1 MELQPIDDQIG
12 SMTKEKQPTQPVQ
25 PFELLLDPGRITISV
40 SQASRVLGI
49 AKSTAHNAY
58 KSTGVLMEGVPVLRV
73 GKRRV
78 VSVMHLRAAL
88 GYAEPER

>member
-1 MELQPIDDQIG
+1 
-12 SMTKEKQPTQPVQ
+12 MTKETKPAQSVQ

-40 SQASRVLGI
+40 SQAADVLGI

>member
-1 MELQPIDDQIG
+1 MELQLRGDLLG
-12 SMTKEKQPTQPVQ
+12 CMTNEKEPNLPAR
-25 PFELLLDPGRITISV
+25 PFDLLLDPGRVTISV
-40 SQASRVLGI
+40 SQAADVLGI

-58 KSTGVLMEGVPVLRV
+58 KESGVLMEGVPVLRV

-78 VSVMHLRAAL
+78 VSVTLLRAAL

>member
-1 MELQPIDDQIG
+1 MELQLSGDLLG
-12 SMTKEKQPTQPVQ
+12 GMTNEKEPNLPAR
-25 PFELLLDPGRITISV
+25 PFDLLLDPGRVTISV
-40 SQASRVLGI
+40 SQAADVLGI

-58 KSTGVLMEGVPVLRV
+58 KESGVLMEGVPVLRV

-78 VSVMHLRAAL
+78 VSVTLLRAAL

>member
-1 MELQPIDDQIG
+1 MHPPDDQI
-12 SMTKEKQPTQPVQ
+12 SNMTREKDTTQSTQP
-25 PFELLLDPGRITISV
+25 FDLLLDPRRVTISV
-40 SQASRVLGI
+40 SQAADVLGI

-58 KSTGVLMEGVPVLRV
+58 KESGVLMEGVPVLRV

-78 VSVMHLRAAL
+78 VSVTLLRAAL

>member
-1 MELQPIDDQIG
+1 
-12 SMTKEKQPTQPVQ
+12 
-25 PFELLLDPGRITISV
+25 
-40 SQASRVLGI
+40 
-49 AKSTAHNAY
+49 
-58 KSTGVLMEGVPVLRV
+58 MEGVPVLQV

>member
-1 MELQPIDDQIG
+1 
-12 SMTKEKQPTQPVQ
+12 MTKETKPSQQTQP
-25 PFELLLDPGRITISV
+25 FDLLLDPGRVTISV
-40 SQASRVLGI
+40 SQTADVLGI

-58 KSTGVLMEGVPVLRV
+58 KESGVLMEGVPVLRV

-78 VSVMHLRAAL
+78 VSVTLLRAAL

>member
-1 MELQPIDDQIG
+1 
-12 SMTKEKQPTQPVQ
+12 MTQETNSSQQTQP
-25 PFELLLDPGRITISV
+25 FDLLLDPKRVTISV
-40 SQASRVLGI
+40 SQAADVLGI

-58 KSTGVLMEGVPVLRV
+58 KESGVLMEGVPVLRV

-78 VSVMHLRAAL
+78 VSVTLLRAAL

>member
-1 MELQPIDDQIG
+1 
-12 SMTKEKQPTQPVQ
+12 MTKETKPPQQTQP
-25 PFELLLDPGRITISV
+25 FDLLLDPGRVTISV
-40 SQASRVLGI
+40 SQAADVLGI

-58 KSTGVLMEGVPVLRV
+58 KESGVLMEGVPVLRV

-78 VSVMHLRAAL
+78 VSVTLLRAAL

>member
-1 MELQPIDDQIG
+1 MHPPDDQI
-12 SMTKEKQPTQPVQ
+12 SNMTREKETTQSTQP
-25 PFELLLDPGRITISV
+25 FDLLLDPGRVTISV
-40 SQASRVLGI
+40 SQAADVLGI

-58 KSTGVLMEGVPVLRV
+58 KESGVLMEGVPVLRV

-78 VSVMHLRAAL
+78 VSVTLLRAAL

>member
-1 MELQPIDDQIG
+1 MQMHSPDDQI
-12 SMTKEKQPTQPVQ
+12 SNMTTEKETIQSTQP
-25 PFELLLDPGRITISV
+25 FDLLLDPRRVTISV
-40 SQASRVLGI
+40 SQAADVLGI

-58 KSTGVLMEGVPVLRV
+58 KETGVLMEGVPVLQV

-78 VSVMHLRAAL
+78 VSVTLLRAAL

>member
-1 MELQPIDDQIG
+1 
-12 SMTKEKQPTQPVQ
+12 MTRKKDTTQSTQP
-25 PFELLLDPGRITISV
+25 FDLLLDPRRVTISV
-40 SQASRVLGI
+40 SQAADVLGI

-58 KSTGVLMEGVPVLRV
+58 KETGVLVEGVPVLRV

-78 VSVMHLRAAL
+78 VSVTLLRAAL

>member
-1 MELQPIDDQIG
+1 MHPPEDQI
-12 SMTKEKQPTQPVQ
+12 SNMTREKESIQSTQP
-25 PFELLLDPGRITISV
+25 FDLLLDPRRVTISV
-40 SQASRVLGI
+40 SQAADVLGI

-58 KSTGVLMEGVPVLRV
+58 KETGVLMEGVPVLQV

-78 VSVMHLRAAL
+78 VSVTLLRAAL

>member
-1 MELQPIDDQIG
+1 MKLQPIDDQIG
-12 SMTKEKQPTQPVQ
+12 SMTKEKEPSPPIQ
-25 PFELLLDPGRITISV
+25 PFALLLDPGRVTISV
-40 SQASRVLGI
+40 SQAADVLGI

-58 KSTGVLMEGVPVLRV
+58 KESGVLMEGVPVLRV

-78 VSVMHLRAAL
+78 VSVLHLRAAL

>member
-1 MELQPIDDQIG
+1 MHSPDDQI
-12 SMTKEKQPTQPVQ
+12 SNMTTEKETIQSTQP
-25 PFELLLDPGRITISV
+25 FDLLLDPRRVTISV
-40 SQASRVLGI
+40 SQAADVLGI

-58 KSTGVLMEGVPVLRV
+58 KETGVLMEGVPVLQV

-78 VSVMHLRAAL
+78 VSVTLLRAAL